1 MRSLVLAAVGTIIVI
16 GLAVIAVQGILSYW
30 DVTFLP
36 ESWWP
41 ESWAPP
47 NSWSEWRDIVIVMA
61 GVFMAMALFLIVII
75 LAVMVFL
82 LITIRRLIR
91 DNVGPAVDSLKE
103 SIDNVRGTAE
113 FMGEAAAAPVIRVY
127 SVVNGVRTG
136 LGAVRN
142 LPDRVRDRR
151 RKK

>member
-47 NSWSEWRDIVIVMA
+47 DSWSEWRDIVIVMA
-61 GVFMAMALFLIVII
+61 GLFMAMAMFLIVIC
-75 LAVMVFL
+75 LGVMVFL

-91 DNVGPAVDSLKE
+91 DNVAPAVDSLKD

-142 LPDRVRDRR
+142 LPDRVRARR
-151 RKK
+151 GKK